1 MVKKST
7 CFHRR
12 LKKTQVVSMGSCQ
25 VKNNNNN
32 NKTSFHRKLP
42 GENLICFHRK
52 LPGKNLICFH
62 RKLPGKNL
70 ICFHRKLPWGGDSLL
85 HLYKQTSFSPFSR
98 FLSEHWQSFFF
109 QIFCFCFL
117 YMSLFQRQ
125 GNFCGVHIP
134 GAYLYARWWL
144 L

>member
-1 MVKKST
+1 
-7 CFHRR
+7 
-12 LKKTQVVSMGSCQ
+12 MGSCQ

-85 HLYKQTSFSPFSR
+85 HPYKQTSFSPFSR

-109 QIFCFCFL
+109 QIFFFFF
-117 YMSLFQRQ
+117 SIHVSVSEARQ
-125 GNFCGVHIP
+125 
-134 GAYLYARWWL
+134 L
-144 L
+144 LWSPHTWCLPVRQVVATVGG